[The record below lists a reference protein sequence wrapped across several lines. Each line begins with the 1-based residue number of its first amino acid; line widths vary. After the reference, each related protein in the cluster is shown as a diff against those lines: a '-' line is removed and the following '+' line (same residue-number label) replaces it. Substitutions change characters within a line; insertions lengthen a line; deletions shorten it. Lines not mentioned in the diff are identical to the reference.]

1 LCIDPKQIKLSN
13 GGLSMIRYYNVFE
26 RGKYVTVVKAMSEKD
41 ACKQVY
47 MKRGSASRYTGNGMH
62 DYTAEVVK
70 L

>member
-1 LCIDPKQIKLSN
+1 MIK
-13 GGLSMIRYYNVFE
+13 YYNVFE
-26 RGKYVTVVKAMSEKD
+26 RGVYITVVKAMSEKD

-47 MKRGSASRYTGNGMH
+47 MKRGSASRYSGNGMH